1 MDIQTL
7 RYFKVISQIGN
18 LSRAA
23 QELHVSQ
30 PTLTVT
36 IKKLEEELGVSLFE
50 RSKKGVILTP
60 SGLDTLRYA
69 ETLLQTWE
77 ELKKSSLSSEIEVKG
92 LVQLGV
98 HPSVARYTLPYFL
111 PNLMKKYPDLR
122 LKLHHDLS
130 RNILNMVLEHRC
142 DVGLVINPEPHADL
156 VIKELLQDEV
166 RVWKKKGSKNSDIL
180 VIDENLFQTQTL
192 LERLK
197 KKNIHYPR
205 IIRSSNLE
213 VVASLLDTGMGHAIL
228 PERVAR
234 QSGISIEEAHSDIP
248 PFKDTLSLVYRPNF
262 RKAALGKAFI
272 AAVLEQ
278 EL

>member
-7 RYFKVISQIGN
+7 KYFKMVAQIGN
-18 LSRAA
+18 MSRAA

-50 RSKKGVILTP
+50 RSKKGVTLTP
-60 SGLDTLRYA
+60 AGIDTLRHT
-69 ETLLQTWE
+69 ETLLQSWD
-77 ELKKSSLSSEIEVKG
+77 ELKTSSLSAVNEVKG

-98 HPSVARYTLPYFL
+98 HASVARYTLPYFL
-111 PNLMKKYPDLR
+111 PTLMKKHPDLR
-122 LKLHHDLS
+122 INLHHDLS

-156 VIKELLQDEV
+156 VIKDLLQDEV
-166 RVWKKKGSKNSDIL
+166 RVWKKKGSKNADIL
-180 VIDENLFQTQTL
+180 IVDDNLFQTQTL

-197 KKNIHYPR
+197 KKGLHYTR
-205 IIRSSNLE
+205 QIRSANLE
-213 VVASLLDTGMGHAIL
+213 VVASLLESGMGHAIL

-234 QSGISIEEAHSDIP
+234 GSGIAIEEAQPEVP
-248 PFKDTLSLVYRPNF
+248 PFKDTLSLVYRPHF
-262 RKAALGKAFI
+262 RKTALGKAFI
-272 AAVLEQ
+272 ESITAQ
-278 EL
+278 RF